1 MEIDRNYLYFIEIY
15 LYIYI
20 CFEKIQFQDF
30 NSYSSD
36 DFSSRGSPQL
46 STGRN

>member
-1 MEIDRNYLYFIEIY
+1 MEMDRNYLYYWNLFIYE
-15 LYIYI
+15 I

-30 NSYSSD
+30 NSYNSD